1 MGAMGPCRLF
11 LSQEA
16 LDRWISDG
24 RASIDGDELNDKETG
39 QKFRLVTAVRFL
51 SEVTGQADAANLVGK
66 VKDVDQLAQLKAEHL
81 RDSVVL
87 GDNAYLVQEG
97 FAGTLLIEDAKPE
110 APKPR
115 ARAATIASL
124 QAFFLNNV
132 K

>member
-1 MGAMGPCRLF
+1 MGSCRLF

-16 LDRWISDG
+16 LDEWITEG
-24 RASIDGDELNDKETG
+24 RAAIEADELTDRTTG
-39 QKFRLVTAVRFL
+39 QKFRLVTGVRFL
-51 SEVTGQADAANLVGK
+51 SEVSGLEDKPGLVGK

-81 RDSVVL
+81 HDSVVL
-87 GDNAYLVQEG
+87 DDNAYSVQEG
-97 FAGTLLIEDAKPE
+97 FVGTAIVQELPSD

-115 ARAATIASL
+115 PRAATIASL

>member
-1 MGAMGPCRLF
+1 MGSCRLF

-16 LDRWISDG
+16 LDEWITEG
-24 RASIDGDELNDKETG
+24 RAAIEADELTDRTTG
-39 QKFRLVTAVRFL
+39 QKFRLVTGVRFL
-51 SEVTGQADAANLVGK
+51 SEVSGLEDKPGLVGK

-81 RDSVVL
+81 HDSVVL
-87 GDNAYLVQEG
+87 DDNAYAVQEG
-97 FAGTLLIEDAKPE
+97 FVGTAIVQELPSD

-115 ARAATIASL
+115 PRAATIASL